1 MPPDRQRSRAV
12 RSAIIA
18 IAGAGALVLVLWV
31 VTLFLPD
38 PRPATIEAATATVTS
53 HLDRIEDTI
62 PEEVVQGRSER
73 IAPLPCPLE
82 ESGPQVKVQRVIDVD
97 PHLDRARWA
106 ADLSHELAK
115 QEGWVMR
122 VTTQGATDARDDLRI
137 RIVSPDLT
145 IVNVIA
151 SDAAGTARIT
161 MHATSECTQPG

>member
-1 MPPDRQRSRAV
+1 MPPDHQRSRAV

-38 PRPATIEAATATVTS
+38 PRPATLEAATATVTS

-82 ESGPQVKVQRVIDVD
+82 ESGPR
-97 PHLDRARWA
+97 
-106 ADLSHELAK
+106 
-115 QEGWVMR
+115 
-122 VTTQGATDARDDLRI
+122 
-137 RIVSPDLT
+137 
-145 IVNVIA
+145 
-151 SDAAGTARIT
+151 
-161 MHATSECTQPG
+161 